1 MNGAFTSWS
10 LNSKVNFWLCFRI
23 HFLRT
28 FETVIHAECCHC
40 IVSHR
45 LLQCYQPRVL
55 VFSRYILLSY
65 FLTYIAV
72 SFKLFLITFYFH
84 SWVKTWPKIQLLSI
98 FELVYILLYQN
109 VWDNLGRRFRGT
121 KSGDSGGGLQYRK
134 GLETLFYFTASSC
147 FSKYHSFKSH
157 CWSQTIL
164 KLPTDF
170 VYPPPPLGAVFVDN
184 LSVLSR
190 SFYGPAVDN
199 RNICFRRR
207 LRYLPY
213 GRLGGPQTSS
223 RRGWRIKI
231 RCLYGESI
239 CVPIESFYWFRP
251 MHLLHISEEIRISFR
266 FKFNLL
272 RQCYWKKLI
281 VAVTNPKT

>member
-170 VYPPPPLGAVFVDN
+170 VYPPPPSGQFLWITCQYFPGVFM
-184 LSVLSR
+184 VLQSITGIFV
-190 SFYGPAVDN
+190 SDEGSGICHTDGWVGP
-199 RNICFRRR
+199 R
-207 LRYLPY
+207 LRLDA
-213 GRLGGPQTSS
+213 GG
-223 RRGWRIKI
+223 
-231 RCLYGESI
+231 E
-239 CVPIESFYWFRP
+239 
-251 MHLLHISEEIRISFR
+251 
-266 FKFNLL
+266 
-272 RQCYWKKLI
+272 
-281 VAVTNPKT
+281 